1 MRSTETTIR
10 YGIVRVGGGGPC
22 SRYDIVRHTPGEVDE
37 ILARATNFNIAA
49 EIVRA
54 LNAEMGA

>member
-1 MRSTETTIR
+1 MQTKETKIR
-10 YGIVRVGGGGPC
+10 YDIVRVGGGGPC

-49 EIVRA
+49 EIVKA
-54 LNAEMGA
+54 LNAECGA